1 VSRCDRGL
9 LETEYALFDR
19 SEVLVGTTPAGHGV
33 QELGYMTTAAYA
45 RARMHQAAVTS
56 DLAHEA
62 FSALTARGHAGQLA
76 RAQSVVNVLDQL
88 GPYEAFEGGSYDP
101 LQRRYVGTWLDLDTL
116 SAACPI
122 PDATN
127 LFQALHLLMV
137 LEEVE
142 DDVPVRLLTAD
153 ATEDSR
159 SGERTWHKVSLAD
172 VQELPQALRAMPPP
186 ARSPDPFFDEADFRE
201 HILRDLRARATA
213 SAIAQ
218 PRLHQLAATFART
231 GKTPPLGT
239 TRRITGALRLFDEL
253 RKHTEL
259 LKGGAHLRE
268 VAEFLT
274 AMAEQTRPAA
284 PAPDLAILAARAWLA
299 AGEPAH
305 ARHFAKLVVEDR
317 SFSDESRVLALEILD
332 STPVTHESMVPPPA
346 TPIQPAP
353 VIVLSAM
360 EPDRPAPPGA
370 SLPPTAPDP
379 EPPPPPDTERTLPD
393 TVRIPMPPPPRV
405 AARAPARP
413 SRPEIIETLSPPPGV
428 DEAILVPGAA
438 PRTPDQAR
446 IAMIRLS
453 RELGRDYRLWYGTT
467 LKTDVMAIDAMQR
480 HLRRRFSEAPLD
492 EKHASQLKEELTRHG
507 AMLSEILARRF
518 GAEWTDLESHEPGH
532 WAMSVPPG
540 VRVWPI
546 GRVYRFFRQGHR
558 EADLVAFY
566 TELDRVARELQEQ
579 E

>member
-45 RARMHQAAVTS
+45 RARMHQSSVTS

-76 RAQSVVNVLDQL
+76 RSQSVVNVLDQL

-101 LQRRYVGTWLDLDTL
+101 LQRRYTGTWFDLDTL
-116 SAACPI
+116 SAACPM
-122 PDATN
+122 PDATI

-142 DDVPVRLLTAD
+142 DDVPIRLLTAD
-153 ATEDSR
+153 ATEDGR

-172 VQELPQALRAMPPP
+172 VQELPQALRAMPVPT
-186 ARSPDPFFDEADFRE
+186 RSPDPFFDEADFRE

-239 TRRITGALRLFDEL
+239 TKRITGALRLIEEL

-274 AMAEQTRPAA
+274 AMAGRGA

-317 SFSDESRVLALEILD
+317 SFSDESRVVALEILD
-332 STPVTHESMVPPPA
+332 STAVTHESMVPPPA
-346 TPIQPAP
+346 TPIQPVP
-353 VIVLSAM
+353 VIVLSST

-370 SLPPTAPDP
+370 SLPPTAPDS
-379 EPPPPPDTERTLPD
+379 EPAPDTERTIPD
-393 TVRIPMPPPPRV
+393 TERIPKPPPRV
-405 AARAPARP
+405 ARPLGRP

-428 DEAILVPGAA
+428 DESILEPGAT

-446 IAMIRLS
+446 VAMIRLA

-467 LKTDVMAIDAMQR
+467 LKTDVVAIDAMQR

-492 EKHASQLKEELTRHG
+492 EKHAAQLKEELTRHG

-566 TELDRVARELQEQ
+566 TELDRVARELQE
-579 E
+579 

>member
-1 VSRCDRGL
+1 MSRCDRGL

-76 RAQSVVNVLDQL
+76 RSQSVVNVLDQL

-101 LQRRYVGTWLDLDTL
+101 LQRRYTGTWFDLDTL

-142 DDVPVRLLTAD
+142 EDVPVRLLTAD
-153 ATEDSR
+153 ATEDGR
-159 SGERTWHKVSLAD
+159 SGERTWHKVSLAE
-172 VQELPQALRAMPPP
+172 VQDLPNALRAMPVP

-218 PRLHQLAATFART
+218 PRLHHLAATFART

-239 TRRITGALRLFDEL
+239 TKRITGALKLIEEL

-274 AMAEQTRPAA
+274 AMAGRGA

-317 SFSDESRVLALEILD
+317 SFSDESRVVALEILD
-332 STPVTHESMVPPPA
+332 STAVTHESTVPPPA

-353 VIVLSAM
+353 VIVLSAA

-370 SLPPTAPDP
+370 SLPPTAPD
-379 EPPPPPDTERTLPD
+379 EERAPDTERTIPD
-393 TVRIPMPPPPRV
+393 TERIPMPSPARV
-405 AARAPARP
+405 ARP
-413 SRPEIIETLSPPPGV
+413 PTRPTRPEIIETLSPPPGV
-428 DEAILVPGAA
+428 DESILEPGAI
-438 PRTPDQAR
+438 PKTPDQAR
-446 IAMIRLS
+446 VAMIRLA

-467 LKTDVMAIDAMQR
+467 LKTDVVAIDAMQR
-480 HLRRRFSEAPLD
+480 HLRRRFSDAPLD
-492 EKHASQLKEELTRHG
+492 EKHAAQLKEELTRHG

-546 GRVYRFFRQGHR
+546 GRVYRYFRQGHR

-566 TELDRVARELQEQ
+566 TELDRVARELQE
-579 E
+579 